1 MQESLFNEYNMEGVS
16 PEHNQIF
23 VEFSPDTL
31 HKVGVKSLLGR
42 FYNLQTTTWCH

>member
-16 PEHNQIF
+16 TEHNQIF

-31 HKVGVKSLLGR
+31 HKVGVRKIICINVIKSSL
-42 FYNLQTTTWCH
+42 Y